1 MMRPQTKTTPMMKP
15 QTKKTTMMR
24 PQITI
29 TTTMSGPTD
38 VQRSLPPWLMVC
50 CLFLL
55 LTVLLSHIFFDP
67 TKVKVKS
74 RQIRKDTY
82 LINLSDSYESP
93 FIEISKSKDGKE
105 AKKKLTDAQKNR
117 QEVLAKITKSANS
130 FGAQGAELVIPAI
143 RLWVCLR
150 TLA

>member
-1 MMRPQTKTTPMMKP
+1 MMRPQTKTTPMIKP

-74 RQIRKDTY
+74 KHGRHTTLSTGVPIQSQWGSVNGRRQWARGVV
-82 LINLSDSYESP
+82 S
-93 FIEISKSKDGKE
+93 
-105 AKKKLTDAQKNR
+105 LTN
-117 QEVLAKITKSANS
+117 EVLTVSVFPSASARKHSAAHWCLQNIAQESVDSSDEEFFDAK
-130 FGAQGAELVIPAI
+130 G
-143 RLWVCLR
+143 
-150 TLA
+150 